1 MTTALHR
8 PAAWAAAH
16 RTLLVL
22 VAVAVTAAIAAA
34 VVLSVLFGTDAATTP
49 TAPAPVPQTSDHDP
63 CALPRGMTV
72 TLARLIC

>member
-34 VVLSVLFGTDAATTP
+34 VVLSVLLGTDDAAV
-49 TAPAPVPQTSDHDP
+49 TAPAPVPQTSDDGP

-72 TLARLIC
+72 TLARLMC